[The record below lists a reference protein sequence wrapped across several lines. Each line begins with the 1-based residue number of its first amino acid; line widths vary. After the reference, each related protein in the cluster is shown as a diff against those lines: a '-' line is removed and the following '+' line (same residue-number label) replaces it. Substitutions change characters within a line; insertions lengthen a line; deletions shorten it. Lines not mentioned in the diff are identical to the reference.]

1 MFRFLENPQYKIR
14 PPVINLFRE
23 GIFMDNEQL
32 DEKTENIGGMSDE
45 PKTEVPSFVSL
56 NEKKYITLD
65 ETITLQAIIC
75 VVISIIFIA
84 ANIFA
89 PDIAGQLSDEF
100 KENYYS
106 SAEKTDNVLEAFL
119 EFVNSKPVSYD

>member
-1 MFRFLENPQYKIR
+1 
-14 PPVINLFRE
+14 
-23 GIFMDNEQL
+23 MDDEQL
-32 DEKTENIGGMSDE
+32 DEKNENIGETSDE
-45 PKTEVPSFVSL
+45 LKTEVPSFVSL

-75 VVISIIFIA
+75 VIISIFFIA

>member
-1 MFRFLENPQYKIR
+1 M
-14 PPVINLFRE
+14 
-23 GIFMDNEQL
+23 GNEQL
-32 DEKTENIGGMSDE
+32 DEKTENIGEMSDE
-45 PKTEVPSFVSL
+45 PENEVPSFTNP

-75 VVISIIFIA
+75 VIISIFFIA
-84 ANIFA
+84 ANMFA

>member
-1 MFRFLENPQYKIR
+1 
-14 PPVINLFRE
+14 
-23 GIFMDNEQL
+23 MDNEQL
-32 DEKTENIGGMSDE
+32 NEKNENIADTSDE
-45 PKTEVPSFVSL
+45 PKNEVPNFVSL

-75 VVISIIFIA
+75 VIISIVFIA
-84 ANIFA
+84 ANMFA
-89 PDIAGQLSDEF
+89 PDIAERLSDEF

-106 SAEKTDNVLEAFL
+106 SVEKTDNVLEAFL

>member
-1 MFRFLENPQYKIR
+1 
-14 PPVINLFRE
+14 
-23 GIFMDNEQL
+23 MDNEQL
-32 DEKTENIGGMSDE
+32 NEKKENIAETSDE
-45 PKTEVPSFVSL
+45 PKDEISSFINP

-75 VVISIIFIA
+75 VVISILFIA
-84 ANIFA
+84 ANMFV

-106 SAEKTDNVLEAFL
+106 SAEKTDSVLEAFL

>member
-1 MFRFLENPQYKIR
+1 
-14 PPVINLFRE
+14 
-23 GIFMDNEQL
+23 MDNEQL
-32 DEKTENIGGMSDE
+32 DEKTENIGEMSDE
-45 PKTEVPSFVSL
+45 PETEVPSFVSL

-75 VVISIIFIA
+75 VIISIFFIA
-84 ANIFA
+84 ANMFV

-119 EFVNSKPVSYD
+119 EFINSKPVSYD

>member
-1 MFRFLENPQYKIR
+1 
-14 PPVINLFRE
+14 
-23 GIFMDNEQL
+23 MDNEQL
-32 DEKTENIGGMSDE
+32 NEKTENIGEMSDE
-45 PKTEVPSFVSL
+45 PKTKVPSFVSP

-84 ANIFA
+84 ANMFV

>member
-1 MFRFLENPQYKIR
+1 
-14 PPVINLFRE
+14 
-23 GIFMDNEQL
+23 MDNEQL
-32 DEKTENIGGMSDE
+32 NEKTENIGEIAEESQ
-45 PKTEVPSFVSL
+45 TEIPSL
-56 NEKKYITLD
+56 INPNEKKYITLD

-84 ANIFA
+84 ANMFV

-106 SAEKTDNVLEAFL
+106 YAEKTDNVLEAFL
-119 EFVNSKPVSYD
+119 EFINSKPVFYD

>member
-14 PPVINLFRE
+14 PSVIDLFRE

-32 DEKTENIGGMSDE
+32 NEKNENIADNSDE
-45 PKTEVPSFVSL
+45 PKNEVSNFVSL

-75 VVISIIFIA
+75 VIISIVFIA
-84 ANIFA
+84 ANMFA
-89 PDIAGQLSDEF
+89 PDIAERLSDEF

-106 SAEKTDNVLEAFL
+106 STEKTDNVLEAFL

>member
-1 MFRFLENPQYKIR
+1 
-14 PPVINLFRE
+14 
-23 GIFMDNEQL
+23 MDNEQL

-45 PKTEVPSFVSL
+45 PKTEVPSFISL

-84 ANIFA
+84 ANMFV

>member
-1 MFRFLENPQYKIR
+1 
-14 PPVINLFRE
+14 
-23 GIFMDNEQL
+23 MDNEQL
-32 DEKTENIGGMSDE
+32 DEKTENIGETSDE
-45 PKTEVPSFVSL
+45 LKTEIPNFTNI

-84 ANIFA
+84 ANMFA

-106 SAEKTDNVLEAFL
+106 SAEKTDNLLEAFL

>member
-1 MFRFLENPQYKIR
+1 
-14 PPVINLFRE
+14 
-23 GIFMDNEQL
+23 MDNKQL
-32 DEKTENIGGMSDE
+32 DEKTENIGEIAEE
-45 PKTEVPSFVSL
+45 PQTEIPSL
-56 NEKKYITLD
+56 TNPNEKRYITLD

-75 VVISIIFIA
+75 VIISILFIA
-84 ANIFA
+84 ANMFA
-89 PDIAGQLSDEF
+89 PDIAEQLSDEF